1 MKKIFIIFATLFALN
16 AAFADRIGMSI
27 GGGFK
32 SSFYTKNLENENIPK
47 ILNKSVNMKTGL
59 QKDVLAPNI
68 AGLGVFI
75 KFDIFKDY
83 QTPKAI
89 IGWSIANEVSFQ
101 NGTGLDIC
109 KDYVTTSNYIQEK
122 IIIYENIESYTLFL
136 TEYRVVPFFMTG
148 NKTFKVGLG
157 IPVTFSFDT
166 TKMSGRCGYFY
177 NWNSVAEDF
186 MNTGV
191 STYDSSAFTFYQGIG
206 LRPQIEF
213 CVKRFKIGGFFEFNG
228 SLYQIKHLNKK
239 YTKEADIC
247 SENSTTLKF
256 FPKNSIKMSVGI
268 YTTFIL

>member
-1 MKKIFIIFATLFALN
+1 MKKIFIIFVTLFILS
-16 AAFADRIGMSI
+16 AAFAGGIGMSI

-32 SSFYTKNLENENIPK
+32 SSFYKENLKNENIPER
-47 ILNKSVNMKTGL
+47 LNKSTNMKTKL
-59 QKDVLAPNI
+59 KKDILAPDI
-68 AGLGVFI
+68 TSLGVFI

-101 NGTGLDIC
+101 SGTGLDIC
-109 KDYVTTSNYIQEK
+109 KDYATTSHYIQEK
-122 IIIYENIESYTLFL
+122 IFIVENIDSSTLFL
-136 TEYRVVPFFMTG
+136 TEYRAVPSFMAG
-148 NKTFKVGLG
+148 NKTCKVGLG
-157 IPVTFSFDT
+157 IPVTFSFDS

-177 NWNSVAEDF
+177 NWNNVTKEF
-186 MNTGV
+186 MNAGA

-228 SLYQIKHLNKK
+228 SLYQVKHLNKK
-239 YTKEADIC
+239 YTKEANIC
-247 SENSTTLKF
+247 SENSTTFKF

>member
-1 MKKIFIIFATLFALN
+1 MKKIFIIFAILFALN
-16 AAFADRIGMSI
+16 AAFANGIGMSI

-32 SSFYTKNLENENIPK
+32 SSFYKENLKNESVPEKYNVSENIYTDE
-47 ILNKSVNMKTGL
+47 II
-59 QKDVLAPNI
+59 DVLAPNI
-68 AGLGVFI
+68 TSLGAFI

-83 QTPKAI
+83 QMPKTI
-89 IGWSIANEVSFQ
+89 IGWSVANEISFQ
-101 NGTGLDIC
+101 SGIGLDIC
-109 KDYVTTSNYIQEK
+109 KDYVTTSHYIQK
-122 IIIYENIESYTLFL
+122 TIYIFENIENYTLL
-136 TEYRVVPFFMTG
+136 LAEYRTVPSFMIG
-148 NKTFKVGLG
+148 NKIFKVGLG
-157 IPVTFSFDT
+157 IPVTFSFDI

-177 NWNSVAEDF
+177 NWNNVTKRF
-186 MNTGV
+186 MNTDV

-247 SENSTTLKF
+247 SENSTTFKF

>member
-1 MKKIFIIFATLFALN
+1 MKKIFIIFATLFVLST
-16 AAFADRIGMSI
+16 AFADGIGMSI

-32 SSFYTKNLENENIPK
+32 SSFYTENLENENIPK
-47 ILNKSVNMKTGL
+47 RLNKSINIKTGL
-59 QKDVLAPNI
+59 EKDILAPNI
-68 AGLGVFI
+68 TNLGAFI

-83 QTPKAI
+83 QMPKAI

-101 NGTGLDIC
+101 SGTGLDIC
-109 KDYVTTSNYIQEK
+109 KDYATTSHYIQEK
-122 IIIYENIESYTLFL
+122 IFIFENIENYTLL
-136 TEYRVVPFFMTG
+136 LAEYRTVPSFMIG
-148 NKTFKVGLG
+148 NKIFKVGLG
-157 IPVTFSFDT
+157 IPVTFSFDI
-166 TKMSGRCGYFY
+166 TKMSGKCGYFY
-177 NWNSVAEDF
+177 NWNSVTKRF
-186 MNTGV
+186 MNIDI

-228 SLYQIKHLNKK
+228 SLYQVKHLNKK

-247 SENSTTLKF
+247 SENSTTFKF